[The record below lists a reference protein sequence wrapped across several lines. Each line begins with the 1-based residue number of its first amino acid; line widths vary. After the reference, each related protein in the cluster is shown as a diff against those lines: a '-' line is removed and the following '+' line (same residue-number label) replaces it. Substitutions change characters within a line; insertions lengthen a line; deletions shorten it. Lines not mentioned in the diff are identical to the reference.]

1 MKKGQKGKKSSKSG
15 SKNKK
20 EKKQK
25 IEEEDSKEDIES
37 EQKPESEN
45 LYSLLGL
52 KKTATSSEIR
62 KAYKRLVFLCHPDKN
77 KTDPNASSKF
87 ANISRA
93 YKILSNPQS
102 RKYYDETGE
111 YDEDNEGEI
120 NISDTLTYFRKIYS
134 PKDIESFEKKYVNSK
149 EEEEDLINF
158 YNENGG
164 DIKKILEWIPFSKNE
179 DVSRYIKIYEK
190 LFKNKSL
197 KKNKK
202 FEDSKDKV
210 KLIKEDENEA
220 KEASETLDK
229 LSKQI
234 MGKKRKRN
242 CDEYLDNLK
251 KKYAKDEED
260 NGEIDEEEFQK
271 ISKSIGKKKEGAKKS
286 KSKSKK

>member
-1 MKKGQKGKKSSKSG
+1 MKKGQKSKKSSKSG

-134 PKDIESFEKKYVNSK
+134 PKDIESFEKK
-149 EEEEDLINF
+149 I
-158 YNENGG
+158 
-164 DIKKILEWIPFSKNE
+164 
-179 DVSRYIKIYEK
+179 
-190 LFKNKSL
+190 
-197 KKNKK
+197 
-202 FEDSKDKV
+202 
-210 KLIKEDENEA
+210 
-220 KEASETLDK
+220 
-229 LSKQI
+229 
-234 MGKKRKRN
+234 
-242 CDEYLDNLK
+242 C
-251 KKYAKDEED
+251 
-260 NGEIDEEEFQK
+260 
-271 ISKSIGKKKEGAKKS
+271 
-286 KSKSKK
+286 

>member
-271 ISKSIGKKKEGAKKS
+271 ISKSIGQKKEGAKKS

>member
-1 MKKGQKGKKSSKSG
+1 MKKGQKDKKSSKSG

-25 IEEEDSKEDIES
+25 LEEEDSKEDIES

-111 YDEDNEGEI
+111 YDEENEGEI

-179 DVSRYIKIYEK
+179 DISRYIKIYEK

>member
-1 MKKGQKGKKSSKSG
+1 MKKGQKDKKGLSSKN
-15 SKNKK
+15 KPKK

-25 IEEEDSKEDIES
+25 VEEEDVNEEISS
-37 EQKPESEN
+37 EENPQSEN

-52 KKTATSSEIR
+52 QKTASNSEIR

-77 KTDPNASSKF
+77 KTDPNASAKF

-93 YKILSNPQS
+93 YKILSNPES
-102 RKYYDETGE
+102 RKIYDETGE
-111 YDEDNEGEI
+111 YDEENEGEI
-120 NISDTLTYFRKIYS
+120 KITETLTYFRKIYS

-149 EEEEDLINF
+149 DEEEDLINF

-179 DVSRYIKIYEK
+179 DVQRYIKIYEK
-190 LFKNKSL
+190 LFKNKTL

-202 FEDSKDKV
+202 YEDSKDKV
-210 KLIKEDENEA
+210 ILLKEDEKET

-229 LSKQI
+229 LTKQI

-242 CDEYLDNLK
+242 YNEYLDNLK
-251 KKYAKDEED
+251 NKYAKEDED

-271 ISKSIGKKKEGAKKS
+271 IKKTMDKKKEGKKKS

>member
-1 MKKGQKGKKSSKSG
+1 M
-15 SKNKK
+15 
-20 EKKQK
+20 QK

-111 YDEDNEGEI
+111 YDEENEGEI

-179 DVSRYIKIYEK
+179 DISRYIKIYEK

>member
-1 MKKGQKGKKSSKSG
+1 MKKGQKDKKSSKSG

-25 IEEEDSKEDIES
+25 LEEEDSKEDIES

-202 FEDSKDKV
+202 FEDSKDNV